1 MTSEVMREKFNI
13 TQRPADPRTF
23 LVSDIANALGIS
35 EPFAYRLVV
44 KLQLSYTKLPDG
56 RGHNVIHLSYDA
68 LARCREELER
78 RENAEKAKQEIG
90 RAELEAA
97 QAEHP
102 LVTDPR
108 CLKLSYWPD
117 VMPACFEEC
126 EE

>member
-1 MTSEVMREKFNI
+1 MSYEAMREKFNY
-13 TQRPADPRTF
+13 TQRPDAPREF
-23 LVSDIANALGIS
+23 LVSDIANALEITV
-35 EPFAYRLVV
+35 PCAYSLI
-44 KLQLSYTKLPDG
+44 TKLNLDYIKRPDG
-56 RGHNVIHLSYDA
+56 RGHNVMYFNHDA

-78 RENAEKAKQEIG
+78 RENAENTKRETG

-117 VMPACFEEC
+117 VIPDCFKEC